1 MKRGDGGG
9 IAYSAGEVEC
19 GDIVWLEVGDAVH
32 GRHASGRDTWEV
44 YDVHL
49 ADIEQERSECRIKG
63 AICARRGALFV
74 VSGRTVGN
82 VYPV

>member
-1 MKRGDGGG
+1 M
-9 IAYSAGEVEC
+9 
-19 GDIVWLEVGDAVH
+19 VH

-49 ADIEQERSECRIKG
+49 TDIDQERSECCIKG
-63 AICARRGALFV
+63 AVGARWVALFIG
-74 VSGRTVGN
+74 SGRILGN